1 MSAVDLIFVL
11 EGRAVAEDYADLLW
25 QSLRRTLPWLEADAD
40 AAVHPLVGTSP
51 GRGELYLSGRS
62 RLVLRVAAED
72 AERALAL
79 SGAELDLGAPVRV
92 GAATRRPLGETKV
105 LYSHFVDVG
114 LADEIAF
121 LAECRRLLDA
131 AQVGGEMVAG
141 RPQRMR
147 VGDDERRGFSLM
159 LHGLNAAES
168 LRLQHAGLGNERKR
182 CCGVFIP
189 HKAVASVGER

>member
-1 MSAVDLIFVL
+1 VSAVDLVFVL

-25 QSLRRTLPWLEADAD
+25 QSVRRALPWFEDETD

-51 GRGELYLSGRS
+51 GSGELYLSRRS
-62 RLVLRVAAED
+62 RLVLRVAAD
-72 AERALAL
+72 AVERTMAL
-79 SGAELDLGAPVRV
+79 SGTEFDLGGRVRV
-92 GAATRRPLGETKV
+92 GAATRRELGQSKV
-105 LYSHFVDVG
+105 LYSHFVEVG
-114 LADEIAF
+114 LADEVAF
-121 LAECRRLLDA
+121 LDECRRLLDA

-147 VGDDERRGFSLM
+147 VGASDLRGFSLM

-168 LRLQHAGLGNERKR
+168 IRLQHAGLGNERKR

-189 HKAVASVGER
+189 HKAVASVGEQ

>member
-1 MSAVDLIFVL
+1 MSAVDLVFVL

-25 QSLRRTLPWLEADAD
+25 RSLRRALPWLEDEAD

-51 GRGELYLSGRS
+51 GSGELYLSGRS
-62 RLVLRVAAED
+62 RLVLRVATAA
-72 AERALAL
+72 AERALTL
-79 SGAELDLGAPVRV
+79 SGVELDLGAPVKV
-92 GAATRRPLGETKV
+92 GAATRRPLAQTQV

-114 LADEIAF
+114 LADEVAF

-131 AQVGGEMVAG
+131 MQVGGEMVAG

-159 LHGLNAAES
+159 LHGLKAAES
-168 LRLQHAGLGNERKR
+168 LHLQYAGLGKERKR

-189 HKAVASVGER
+189 HKAVVSVGER

>member
-25 QSLRRTLPWLEADAD
+25 QSLRRALPWLEGDAD

-62 RLVLRVAAED
+62 RLVLRVAADD
-72 AERALAL
+72 AERALML
-79 SGAELDLGAPVRV
+79 SGAELDLGSPVKV
-92 GAATRRPLGETKV
+92 GAATRRPLGETTV
-105 LYSHFVDVG
+105 LYSHFVEVG
-114 LADEIAF
+114 QADEVAF
-121 LAECRRLLDA
+121 LGECRRLLDA

-141 RPQRMR
+141 SPQRMR
-147 VGDDERRGFSLM
+147 CGAIDLHGFSLM
-159 LHGLNAAES
+159 LHGLKAAES
-168 LRLQHAGLGNERKR
+168 LRLQYAGLGNERKR

-189 HKAVASVGER
+189 HKGVASVGER

>member
-1 MSAVDLIFVL
+1 MSAVDLVFVL

-25 QSLRRTLPWLEADAD
+25 QSLRRALPWLEEDAD

-62 RLVLRVAAED
+62 RLVLRVATEA
-72 AERALAL
+72 AGRALAL
-79 SGAELDLGAPVRV
+79 SGAELDLGDAVRV
-92 GAATRRPLGETKV
+92 GAATQRPLGETKV
-105 LYSHFVDVG
+105 LYSHFVEVG
-114 LADEIAF
+114 QADEVAF

-131 AQVGGEMVAG
+131 AEVGGEMVAG

-147 VGDDERRGFSLM
+147 VGASDLHGFSLM
-159 LHGLNAAES
+159 LHGLKAAES

-189 HKAVASVGER
+189 HKGVASVGER

>member
-1 MSAVDLIFVL
+1 MSALDLSFVL
-11 EGRAVAEDYADLLW
+11 EGRAVAEDYAELLW
-25 QSLRRTLPWLEADAD
+25 QSLRRALPWIEADAD

-51 GRGELYLSGRS
+51 GSGELYLSGRS
-62 RLVLRVAAED
+62 RLVLRVAAEA

-79 SGAELDLGAPVRV
+79 SGAELDLGAPVKV
-92 GAATRRPLGETKV
+92 GAATRRPLGGTAV

-114 LADEIAF
+114 VADEVAF

-131 AQVGGEMVAG
+131 MQIGGETVAG

-147 VGDDERRGFSLM
+147 IGAEERRGFSLM
-159 LHGLNAAES
+159 LHGLKAAES
-168 LRLQHAGLGNERKR
+168 LHLQHAGLGNGRKR